1 MKWLSIKNLERR
13 KAEICVC
20 LGWIWRRYW
29 NVLENMMK
37 VNGEEKTLEKELSLQ
52 EFLLQEGYIK
62 EQIAV
67 ERNGEIVPKAQFEQV
82 MLSDGDVLEIVHFV
96 GGGC

>member
-1 MKWLSIKNLERR
+1 
-13 KAEICVC
+13 
-20 LGWIWRRYW
+20 
-29 NVLENMMK
+29 MMK

-52 EFLLQEGYIK
+52 EFRLQEGYIK

-82 MLSDGDVLEIVHFV
+82 TLSDGDVLEIVHFV